1 MKYCETCKISHWDI
15 KDIRSWVMKY
25 GDKGKTFKSSK
36 KRNKSGEQIDRW
48 REIVERHGTRRE

>member
-1 MKYCETCKISHWDI
+1 MKYCKICNIPHFDI
-15 KDIRSWVMKY
+15 EILRGWLFEY